1 MYNVYGFMRMVIM
14 KPVELGQPRAG
25 TRVARPYSHPFGN
38 TFDMLT
44 GIYIPQVA
52 VVKSTLYITVG
63 VRTSGARVRKRSACA
78 LLFA

>member
-1 MYNVYGFMRMVIM
+1 MRMVIM

-44 GIYIPQVA
+44 GIYIYVLPQVA